1 MNEGIGGVT
10 VLTIIVV
17 FVVVV
22 SSYMAFNVN
31 YTKAFRVKNK
41 VVDCFN
47 KYGTKC
53 RNVTD
58 ASNICN
64 KEIREY
70 AESIGYTPKMVKCP
84 TASVSADS
92 YPVSTQYYC
101 AISHKKPKSNNAVD
115 EGDYY
120 YFTIITMIDIDIPI
134 VNNADVLGLDRYL
147 IVSGDTKTI
156 KGENKYLKGLETP

>member
-1 MNEGIGGVT
+1 MNEGIGGAT
-10 VLTIIVV
+10 VLTIIIV

-41 VVDCFN
+41 VVDSFN

-84 TASVSADS
+84 TANVTDNS

-101 AISHKKPKSNNAVD
+101 AISHKKPKSNNTR
-115 EGDYY
+115 EYY
-120 YFTIITMIDIDIPI
+120 DTMIT
-134 VNNADVLGLDRYL
+134 VRVLYNTIKEYSMVYDENSRYL
-147 IVSGDTKTI
+147 TESI
-156 KGENKYLKGLETP
+156 LKKVCSSRMPIMTLSE